1 MQGRDENENI
11 VLIRS
16 HAMCV
21 LCVCG
26 SKICVSH
33 DEVSEVVPFLVVAT
47 LTPHTVFKFNRLAD
61 ER

>member
-1 MQGRDENENI
+1 MRIKNI

-33 DEVSEVVPFLVVAT
+33 DEVSEVVPFLVVAS
-47 LTPHTVFKFNRLAD
+47 HGIQIFNRLAD
-61 ER
+61 AR